1 LLRENLRV
9 AGVAAIVTIG
19 TRRLHRFKNLQ
30 KDPEYWRSLEAADS
44 IEWKKLLQTASAK
57 KNDFLAALTRDPNF
71 AEYRSTIS
79 QNVSNAA
86 ARGIGKVDVED
97 RFDNVG
103 QSALYKSLWP
113 LLSADAHNNTSLLHS
128 RHARTQGDAFVL
140 ELYSGRGAFGSSGL
154 LTLAEMLMYTSEDIH
169 ETYGFGKGMVSE
181 IRAIVDPLRAAA
193 EEADKTEISPTKR
206 LTVPARLVAACS
218 RGGLF
223 IFEPLIPRDRSPP
236 KPGALTRDRELYEH

>member
-1 LLRENLRV
+1 MEK
-9 AGVAAIVTIG
+9 A
-19 TRRLHRFKNLQ
+19 
-30 KDPEYWRSLEAADS
+30 
-44 IEWKKLLQTASAK
+44 
-57 KNDFLAALTRDPNF
+57 

-193 EEADKTEISPTKR
+193 EEADKTGNFP
-206 LTVPARLVAACS
+206 
-218 RGGLF
+218 
-223 IFEPLIPRDRSPP
+223 D
-236 KPGALTRDRELYEH
+236 